1 MLKRRWMA
9 LFSAVICLF
18 ACTMTAFA
26 AQEYTPPFEL
36 ESGSVCLMNSETGE
50 IIYQKN
56 GDQPVDPGFITQLMV
71 AIMALE
77 NIDDLSTEIT
87 YKVYLQDMLYG
98 VSGATTGGLVAGE
111 TVTADGLLY
120 ALTLQ
125 NACDA
130 ALILADY
137 MGDGSLTHFV
147 EMMNERAHELGATN
161 TTFVNATGLYEASG
175 GNTTTAEDV
184 AILARHALTLDGFL
198 DYCEARSMEIGP
210 TNVHSSLVE
219 INYNSIS
226 NTQSEYYY
234 AAAQGIKTAGS
245 QEGIGYGLVSTATQD
260 GFTYLLVILDTP
272 TADSSGADLT
282 TYYHYTETAALY
294 DWVFDAFTVMT
305 LVEEGTPVADIPVRL
320 STQKDV
326 CSVIAADRFTAL
338 VPTETDVAG
347 ITLEPV
353 LNQEYLDAP
362 VTKGDTV
369 GYARIMMGGEELGQV
384 ELVANED
391 IEQSRMLYYWS
402 RVQSFFGSFWFKFFF
417 IFLLILLGLYIA
429 LMVIRNR
436 NHRRYGTGRRRR
448 PRRRM

>member
-1 MLKRRWMA
+1 
-9 LFSAVICLF
+9 
-18 ACTMTAFA
+18 
-26 AQEYTPPFEL
+26 
-36 ESGSVCLMNSETGE
+36 
-50 IIYQKN
+50 
-56 GDQPVDPGFITQLMV
+56 
-71 AIMALE
+71 
-77 NIDDLSTEIT
+77 
-87 YKVYLQDMLYG
+87 
-98 VSGATTGGLVAGE
+98 
-111 TVTADGLLY
+111 
-120 ALTLQ
+120 
-125 NACDA
+125 
-130 ALILADY
+130 

-260 GFTYLLVILDTP
+260 GFAYLLVILDTP

-320 STQKDV
+320 SH
-326 CSVIAADRFTAL
+326 
-338 VPTETDVAG
+338 PEG
-347 ITLEPV
+347 
-353 LNQEYLDAP
+353 
-362 VTKGDTV
+362 
-369 GYARIMMGGEELGQV
+369 
-384 ELVANED
+384 
-391 IEQSRMLYYWS
+391 
-402 RVQSFFGSFWFKFFF
+402 RVQ
-417 IFLLILLGLYIA
+417 
-429 LMVIRNR
+429 R
-436 NHRRYGTGRRRR
+436 HRRR
-448 PRRRM
+448 PVYRPGAYRDRCGRDHPGTGAEPGVSGRPGHQGGYGGICPDHDGRRGARPGGAGGQRGH